1 MPNSITKAQRL
12 PDVQGGDRR
21 EAGAQ
26 HGAKRTPEQPEQK
39 LTLAATAHSPKA
51 STHRVGDSQTD

>member
-1 MPNSITKAQRL
+1 MLNSITKAQRL

-21 EAGAQ
+21 KAGAQ

-39 LTLAATAHSPKA
+39 LNRTTTAHSPKT